1 MITKRILVVEQ
12 NPQALRVIESTLN
25 DANAKFEICNDT
37 EDAWTRFQADPF
49 VKCVLVRMNSQT
61 IDGCELSRRLRDIES
76 ADSLPILMIVAEDQI
91 ELAGNAVDAGATDI
105 LIDPFE
111 ARELRMRMNLNPNPR
126 RSRIDEP
133 HQYAVAQ
140 EVPSKEAINYLE
152 TVSAVQ
158 SHTSVVA
165 PKFDPQ
171 QQRFTYDASE
181 SQIAR
186 WNDDPSVTKIVLDK
200 ILVCPCCEGVPT
212 FRSGCGC
219 CGSAMTEPDVLIHH
233 YACAHIDS
241 EAEFRKGDDL
251 VCPKCRQT
259 NLIASSDFETV
270 AGGHV
275 CADCGERTSQSELIG
290 HCLSCQHRFPA
301 SEAVTQVLTAYHVH
315 RVQEVTD
322 GKSGSKPTVRHSVRQ
337 SVACS
342 NS

>member
-12 NPQALRVIESTLN
+12 DPQALQIIESTLN
-25 DANAKFEICNDT
+25 DANAKFEVCTNT
-37 EDAWTRFQADPF
+37 EDAWTRFQADTS
-49 VKCVLVRMNSQT
+49 VKCVLVRMNSQA
-61 IDGCELSRRLRDIES
+61 IDGCELTRRVRDIAS
-76 ADSLPILMIVAEDQI
+76 ADALPILMIVAEDQI
-91 ELAGNAVDAGATDI
+91 ELAGNAIDAGATDI
-105 LIDPFE
+105 MIDPFE
-111 ARELRMRMNLNPNPR
+111 PRELRMRMNLNSNPR

-140 EVPSKEAINYLE
+140 ETPSNEAVNYLE
-152 TVSAVQ
+152 TVRAVQ

-171 QQRFTYDASE
+171 LQRFTYDASE
-181 SQIAR
+181 SQIER
-186 WNDDPSVTKIVLDK
+186 WKDDPSVTKIVLDK

-233 YACAHIDS
+233 YACAHIAS

-251 VCPKCRQT
+251 VCPKCRQM

-270 AGGHV
+270 DGGQT
-275 CADCGERTSQSELIG
+275 CADCGERSSQSELIG

-301 SEAVTQVLTAYHVH
+301 YEAVTQVLTAYHVH
-315 RVQEVTD
+315 RVHEIIEKDDALRLNVRRAV
-322 GKSGSKPTVRHSVRQ
+322 GETV
-337 SVACS
+337 AT
-342 NS
+342 